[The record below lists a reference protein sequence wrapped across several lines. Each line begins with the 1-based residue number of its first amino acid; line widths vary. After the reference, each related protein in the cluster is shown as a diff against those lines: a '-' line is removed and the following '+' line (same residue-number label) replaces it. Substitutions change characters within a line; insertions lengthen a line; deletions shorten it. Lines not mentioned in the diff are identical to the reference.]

1 MIRRITNNWGLKL
14 GSVVIAALLWI
25 IATNINDP
33 MTAIRF
39 SNISVT
45 LRNMNEITDAGKV
58 YEILD
63 NSDTVGTVTVV
74 APRSVVDSL
83 TRDNIVATADFEE
96 PDLDE
101 VTNKLYTQVE
111 SITGSIDTVRLSVED
126 RVSRTLRITAAT
138 SGTLPDG
145 YVIGDVTTDQNQIRI
160 SGPASLV
167 ESVANASVNVEVTGY
182 TSNIGTMAELRLYDA
197 DGAEVDKSNIE
208 LSMNSVGV
216 NVTILAT
223 KRVPLSFVVSGT
235 PADGYLV
242 SGDLTADP
250 DTVLLSGRTSTLEEI
265 NSVTIQ
271 DPALSLDDLT
281 QDLSATINIAGD
293 LPSGTGFGDRD
304 YNGIVTVTVPVE
316 EAAERGISIYY
327 RQIRIENIPEGY
339 EAEVLTSGDDNR
351 FELRISGLDAVIS
364 GVSSSSIDASVDL
377 GAAIDG
383 ATEEETLSGNYRC
396 GVNFILPEG
405 VSTDDSVRVVVSLRE
420 E

>member
-1 MIRRITNNWGLKL
+1 M
-14 GSVVIAALLWI
+14 
-25 IATNINDP
+25 
-33 MTAIRF
+33 
-39 SNISVT
+39 
-45 LRNMNEITDAGKV
+45 
-58 YEILD
+58 
-63 NSDTVGTVTVV
+63 
-74 APRSVVDSL
+74 
-83 TRDNIVATADFEE
+83 
-96 PDLDE
+96 
-101 VTNKLYTQVE
+101 
-111 SITGSIDTVRLSVED
+111 RLSVED